1 MSYTPFLAFVHR
13 HDDVIFVL
21 EVFTMFNLVL
31 CCVYAMASFH
41 PLILHVTRV
50 YFVGH
55 HQCLEGFGTG
65 RERIRRMAAFGAA
78 EVRNVY
84 NNYTS
89 IYTASCD
96 LQEMVL

>member
-1 MSYTPFLAFVHR
+1 
-13 HDDVIFVL
+13 
-21 EVFTMFNLVL
+21 
-31 CCVYAMASFH
+31 MASFH

-89 IYTASCD
+89 TYTASSETSSHGFETDKTVCFVHLLLKSD
-96 LQEMVL
+96 VLIYSVDSPTH